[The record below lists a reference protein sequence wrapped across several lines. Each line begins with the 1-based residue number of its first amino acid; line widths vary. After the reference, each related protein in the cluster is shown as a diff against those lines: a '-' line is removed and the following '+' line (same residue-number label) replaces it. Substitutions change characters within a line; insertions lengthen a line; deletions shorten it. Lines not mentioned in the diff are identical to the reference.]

1 MQYST
6 SPPSP
11 SQPVEKGRD
20 QNQKIIFEGV
30 IYNIAFDID
39 VVCNGAGNASANPLK
54 RVRGLREG
62 PTTAA

>member
-1 MQYST
+1 MY
-6 SPPSP
+6 
-11 SQPVEKGRD
+11 
-20 QNQKIIFEGV
+20 N

-54 RVRGLREG
+54 RVRRLGEG